1 LRKIKSRLLDTAYA
15 ATHLGHQPTSDEQ
28 LRADE
33 VFAQALNLDAEQRGW
48 GIRWEVTREIIGTER
63 IERGIKHP
71 RDFNVTR
78 IALRLVGLKPGTEP
92 RPGAIDEAVLAAHAL
107 KPVPPSLPWSFLWL
121 LGLGLQ
127 PPVDAA
133 EFRDLA
139 AEEYRRV
146 RKNAVGADF
155 EEIRNRIDHLD
166 REWIRNRKQ
175 WRSHLRGLARVMD
188 YALIRQGID
197 AAVPA
202 FWPGGAVPRRQ
213 YHHISR
219 VPLREYTESCRL
231 KLRAGGELI
240 CFHQKGGPGRHVS
253 VAVIIRPLMPPAE
266 QRQLERIGRLYKL
279 NCWFD
284 YLGRVPVDI
293 RKASGAG
300 FSHDAEKA
308 NEGGSAGGEGT
319 RPDLVRLEK
328 LHEARLKRGLES
340 DIRHAPQGGTV
351 KISRPAPAVRYAE
364 LRRDM
369 ADYNDKHGS
378 YMGTGGLSR
387 RLREQKSLNIPKPD
401 PLEALEHKITENPH
415 GCAANANVRND
426 LSQHPVSGVDRRTAR
441 TRNRNV
447 V

>member
-1 LRKIKSRLLDTAYA
+1 LRKIKNRLLDTAYA
-15 ATHLGHQPTSDEQ
+15 ATQLQHQPTSDEQ
-28 LRADE
+28 LAADE
-33 VFAQALNLDAEQRGW
+33 AFAQLLNLDAERRDW
-48 GIRWEVTREIIGTER
+48 GIRWDVTREVVG
-63 IERGIKHP
+63 IERVRVQGGT
-71 RDFNVTR
+71 RGFNVTR
-78 IALRLVGLKPGTEP
+78 IALRLVQLW
-92 RPGAIDEAVLAAHAL
+92 PGAIDEAALAARAL
-107 KPVPPSLPWSFLWL
+107 KPVPSSMPWLFLWL
-121 LGLGLQ
+121 FRLGLEPLVD
-127 PPVDAA
+127 PV
-133 EFRDLA
+133 EFRDRA

-155 EEIRNRIDHLD
+155 EDIRNRIEDLD
-166 REWIRNRKQ
+166 RDA
-175 WRSHLRGLARVMD
+175 ARVREEWRNKLAGHAAVLD

-197 AAVPA
+197 GAVPA

-219 VPLREYTESCRL
+219 IPLREYPVSGSLRL
-231 KLRAGGELI
+231 KAGGELL
-240 CFHQKGGPGRHVS
+240 CFRQKGGPTRPVP
-253 VAVIIRPLMPPAE
+253 VAPALEARYLAIKLMPTAE

-284 YLGRVPVDI
+284 YLGRVPRDT
-293 RKASGAG
+293 RSTSGAG

-308 NEGGSAGGEGT
+308 NDGMSSGGDGA
-319 RPDLVRLEK
+319 RPDLIQLER

-401 PLEALEHKITENPH
+401 PLEAFAQLEKSHSWQEIKH
-415 GCAANANVRND
+415 GPRDNR
-426 LSQHPVSGVDRRTAR
+426 RRTIHRHHVGNGRGRRRAGG
-441 TRNRNV
+441 
-447 V
+447 